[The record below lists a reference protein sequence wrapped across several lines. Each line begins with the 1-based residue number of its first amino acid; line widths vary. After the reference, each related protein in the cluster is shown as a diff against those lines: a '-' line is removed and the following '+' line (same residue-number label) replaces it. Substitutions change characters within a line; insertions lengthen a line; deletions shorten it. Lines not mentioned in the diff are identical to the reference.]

1 MSVEITGRYCGNLKV
16 DLLHE
21 PSGTAWRTAAPM
33 DNQGDGSSFSPTD
46 MAAASLGACMLTL
59 IAIVGERDGID
70 LAGLAFRLEKHMQTS
85 PRRIARIPVRIEMP
99 AGLDEKQRAKLEKA
113 ALTCPV
119 HASLAPWID
128 RPVEFLYPD

>member
-1 MSVEITGRYCGNLKV
+1 MSVAISGRYAGALKV

-21 PSGTAWRTAAPM
+21 PSGTAWRTAAPL

-46 MAAASLGACMLTL
+46 MAAAALGACMVTL
-59 IAIVGERDGID
+59 IAIVGERQGLKLD
-70 LAGLAFRLEKHMQTS
+70 GLAFRLEKEMQSS
-85 PRRIARIPVRIEMP
+85 PRRIAKIAVRLEMP
-99 AGLDEKQRAKLEKA
+99 AGLGDKERSKLERA

-128 RPVEFLYPD
+128 RPVEFVYPD

>member
-1 MSVEITGRYCGNLKV
+1 
-16 DLLHE
+16 
-21 PSGTAWRTAAPM
+21 
-33 DNQGDGSSFSPTD
+33 
-46 MAAASLGACMLTL
+46 ML
-59 IAIVGERDGID
+59 
-70 LAGLAFRLEKHMQTS
+70 TS